1 MGGFR
6 KGLVDGERNT
16 IVARNVYYMI
26 LSGLLVSLLSAAICG
41 LFVW

>member
-6 KGLVDGERNT
+6 KGLVDSERNT
-16 IVARNVYYMI
+16 IVARNVSYMI
-26 LSGLLVSLLSAAICG
+26 LSRLLVSLLSAAICG